1 MRHEIRFSGF
11 GGQGIILSAVI
22 VGRAAALYDRKYA
35 VQTQVYGP
43 EARGGASMSAVIID
57 DEPIL
62 YPKVRHPDIFVIMS
76 QEGFLRYGA
85 DAPENATMILD
96 TDIVQG
102 RPACRWYGIP
112 ATSEAK
118 SAFGRVI
125 VANIIMIGSLVGAT
139 GVVGTEAIEKAV
151 RESVPRGTEDLNLR
165 ALKRGMELAA
175 EAGRSP

>member
-22 VGRAAALYDRKYA
+22 VGRAAALYDGRYA

-57 DEPIL
+57 EEPIL
-62 YPKVRHPDIFVIMS
+62 YPKVRNPDIFLIMS

-85 DAPENATMILD
+85 NPSKDATMVLD
-96 TDIVQG
+96 TDMVQG
-102 RPACRWYGIP
+102 RPSCTWYGIP
-112 ATSEAK
+112 ATSQAK
-118 SAFGRVI
+118 GVFGRVI
-125 VANIIMIGSLVGAT
+125 VANIIMIGALVGAT
-139 GVVGTEAIEKAV
+139 HVVGIEAIEKAV

-165 ALKRGMELAA
+165 ALKRGIELAQ
-175 EAGRSP
+175 EGGRST

>member
-22 VGRAAALYDRKYA
+22 VGRAAALYDGKYA

-57 DEPIL
+57 EEPIL
-62 YPKVRHPDIFVIMS
+62 YPKVRSPDIFVIMS

-85 DAPENATMILD
+85 DAPKDATMILD
-96 TDIVQG
+96 TDMVQG
-102 RPACRWYGIP
+102 RPSCAWYGIP
-112 ATSEAK
+112 ATSQAK

-125 VANIIMIGSLVGAT
+125 VANIIMIGALVGAT
-139 GVVGTEAIEKAV
+139 RVVGTEAIERAV

-165 ALKRGMELAA
+165 ALTRGMELAA
-175 EAGRSP
+175 EEGRSR